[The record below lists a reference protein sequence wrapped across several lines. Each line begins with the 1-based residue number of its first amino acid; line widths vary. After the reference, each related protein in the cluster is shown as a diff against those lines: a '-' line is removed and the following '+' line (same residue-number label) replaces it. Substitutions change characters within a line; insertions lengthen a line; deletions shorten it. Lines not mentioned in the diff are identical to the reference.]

1 MISCVRD
8 LRNFS
13 IIIVTQ
19 CWSIN
24 PYLSSHF
31 SLRISCFNMDK
42 SDFTWSAHRFC
53 KRRLMVLW
61 LVLLVL
67 SSFLKIGVISAYYKL
82 VVYSELDNAL
92 LKLCNIKYAVRS
104 RFSLIIL
111 IEMLKVWEAFYHSVK
126 PPFW

>member
-1 MISCVRD
+1 
-8 LRNFS
+8 
-13 IIIVTQ
+13 
-19 CWSIN
+19 
-24 PYLSSHF
+24 
-31 SLRISCFNMDK
+31 
-42 SDFTWSAHRFC
+42 
-53 KRRLMVLW
+53 MVLW

-111 IEMLKVWEAFYHSVK
+111 IEMLKV
-126 PPFW
+126 